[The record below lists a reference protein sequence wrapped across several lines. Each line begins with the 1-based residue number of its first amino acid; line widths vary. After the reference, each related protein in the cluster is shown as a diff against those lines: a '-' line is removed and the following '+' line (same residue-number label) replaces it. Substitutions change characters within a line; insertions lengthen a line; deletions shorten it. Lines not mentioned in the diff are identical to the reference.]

1 MKRSLSLVLVLT
13 LLLSLSL
20 GAIQPALG
28 ETKTE
33 DPIVLRAAIVDYS
46 VVGFFEETMKE
57 FTKLHPNVTFEPID
71 ILNKEYIEKVTVM
84 LAGGDDVDL
93 IYSKNMPQYLTMIT
107 NGQVADISSLVAR
120 DNVDLSIYNG
130 ATDKLTVDG
139 KLYGLPFRSD
149 LWLLFYNKD
158 LFDKQGVPYPT
169 DNMTWEEYAEMCQK
183 MSSGEGAERVY
194 GGYLQNWPASVQNI
208 SIQNGKNTTVSTDY
222 AFMRPAYEMALSLQ
236 KNKYIMD
243 YASITAGSLHYSGVF
258 FNQQAATVYQGT
270 WFVGLLLKEAKAGNL
285 KFNWGVVKAPHTSD
299 GQEGDAVGALF
310 PMCINSKSKNQEM
323 AWEYLKF
330 LTSKEGAAI
339 IAKYGYLP
347 AARDQSVIDAFV
359 SQEGF
364 PAGCETAFDI
374 KQLSLEVPAHPKA
387 GAIGTVLN
395 EENSLIMTES
405 ISLDQGVEDLNSRVN
420 EILNEN

>member
-1 MKRSLSLVLVLT
+1 MKRSLSLLAALVL
-13 LLLSLSL
+13 LLTMSL
-20 GAIQPALG
+20 GFAQSALG
-28 ETKTE
+28 AAEE
-33 DPIVLRAAIVDYS
+33 PIVLRAAIVDYS
-46 VVGFFEETMKE
+46 VVGFFEETMKK
-57 FTKLHPNVTFEPID
+57 FTEMHPNVTFEPVD

-93 IYSKNMPQYLTMIT
+93 IYTKNIPQYLTMIT
-107 NGQVADISSLVAR
+107 NDQVIDITPYVER

-130 ATDKLTVDG
+130 ATDKLLVND

-169 DNMTWEEYAEMCQK
+169 DNMTWEEYADMCAK
-183 MSSGEGAERVY
+183 MSFGEGSDRVY

-208 SIQNGKNTTVSTDY
+208 TIQNGQNTTVSTDY
-222 AFMRPAYEMALSLQ
+222 SFMRPAYQMALDLQ
-236 KNKYIMD
+236 KNKHIMD

-270 WFVGLLLKEAKAGNL
+270 WFVGLLLKQAREGNL
-285 KFNWGVVKAPHTSD
+285 NFNWGVVKAPHTSD

-310 PMCINSKSKNQEM
+310 PMCINSRSKNQEM

-330 LTSKEGAAI
+330 LTSKEGAEI

-347 AARDQSVIDAFV
+347 AARDQSVIDAYVKQDF
-359 SQEGF
+359 F
-364 PAGCETAFDI
+364 PEGCESAFEI
-374 KQLSLEVPAHPKA
+374 RQLSLEVPAHPKA
-387 GAIGTVLN
+387 GMVGTVLN

-405 ISLDQGVEDLNSRVN
+405 ISLDEGIENLNSRVN
-420 EILNEN
+420 EILNED

>member
-1 MKRSLSLVLVLT
+1 MKRSLSLLAALVL
-13 LLLSLSL
+13 LLTMSL
-20 GAIQPALG
+20 GFAQSALG
-28 ETKTE
+28 AAEE
-33 DPIVLRAAIVDYS
+33 PIVLRAAIVDYS
-46 VVGFFEETMKE
+46 VVGFFEETMKK
-57 FTKLHPNVTFEPID
+57 FTEMHPNVTFEPVD

-93 IYSKNMPQYLTMIT
+93 IYTKNIPQYLTMIT
-107 NGQVADISSLVAR
+107 NDQVIDITPYVER

-130 ATDKLTVDG
+130 ATDKLLVND

-169 DNMTWEEYAEMCQK
+169 DNMTWEEYADMCAK
-183 MSSGEGAERVY
+183 MSFGEGSDRVY

-208 SIQNGKNTTVSTDY
+208 TIQNGQNTTVSTDY
-222 AFMRPAYEMALSLQ
+222 SFMRPAYQMALDLQ
-236 KNKYIMD
+236 KNKHIMD

-270 WFVGLLLKEAKAGNL
+270 WFVGLLLKQAREGNL
-285 KFNWGVVKAPHTSD
+285 NFNWGVVKAPHNSD

-310 PMCINSKSKNQEM
+310 PMCINSRSKNQEM

-330 LTSKEGAAI
+330 LTSKEGAEI

-347 AARDQSVIDAFV
+347 AARDQSVIDAYV
-359 SQEGF
+359 KQDYF
-364 PAGCETAFDI
+364 PEGCESAFEI
-374 KQLSLEVPAHPKA
+374 RQLSLEVPAHPKA
-387 GAIGTVLN
+387 GMVGTVLN

-405 ISLDQGVEDLNSRVN
+405 ISLDEGIENLNSRVN
-420 EILNEN
+420 EILNED